1 MKHIKKFNESI
12 RDDVSDQISSSFT
25 ASGSLVKYEKEIKN
39 DILSYIDGLLD
50 EEIDTIHQIAQL
62 QKGEIQLT
70 DVDLPKLME
79 MGQNLNKH
87 LMDILRKYK
96 GNR

>member
-12 RDDVSDQISSSFT
+12 RDDVRDQISSSFT
-25 ASGSLVKYEKEIKN
+25 ASGSLVKYEQEIKN

>member
-12 RDDVSDQISSSFT
+12 RDDVRDQISSSFT
-25 ASGSLVKYEKEIKN
+25 ASGSLVKHEQEIKN